1 MSNAYDIARDVH
13 MRPTSIAVAR
23 LVASHGSEAAEARWY
38 WINPRTLGDWALRG
52 RVELGWDPL
61 PQTGARRRAF
71 PEDVENA
78 AVEAAF
84 ALGSGAAGE
93 AAAGMAPSSLQ
104 RAFFARALTWPR
116 SSTATRSRNTRDG
129 YLANRGDAEARA
141 RVDAR
146 LAHGRAV
153 YEVCRA
159 ALALVPDQPPS
170 GRPRLPE
177 PGPALAAALA
187 TFPPAAVAAVF
198 PSLERAA

>member
-78 AVEAAF
+78 AASPAAPEPS
-84 ALGSGAAGE
+84 AKAA
-93 AAAGMAPSSLQ
+93 
-104 RAFFARALTWPR
+104 
-116 SSTATRSRNTRDG
+116 STADRKS
-129 YLANRGDAEARA
+129 
-141 RVDAR
+141 V
-146 LAHGRAV
+146 V
-153 YEVCRA
+153 
-159 ALALVPDQPPS
+159 
-170 GRPRLPE
+170 
-177 PGPALAAALA
+177 
-187 TFPPAAVAAVF
+187 
-198 PSLERAA
+198 